1 MHAGMTVNGLTI
13 GVHRPR
19 KDPRRGRVLAARAPQ
34 GVHNIAD
41 YKDMPQGWPRAQG
54 PNELSCFV
62 GVTDEHEMWFDVRP
76 LNQHSHYAA
85 VVVIVQRVNA
95 LTARTADHVY
105 LEKYV
110 DTCPKHETLFEA
122 ERFCP
127 ECKFKWPAQNYI
139 TNAGGAD
146 SERQFWLDGWRSQD
160 GEIRQFVFAD
170 VEKGLGVAQQLI
182 GEERTADIRFAI
194 FLSKEPKPVP
204 PRLQA
209 ARRGGGDIVDCYL
222 GDNTKGGGFLGHA
235 LNSPVFGAKVDSS
248 SQTRSLNM
256 MATLGASSL
265 GDEDASFLQ
274 GNDPRTIGAPVKQEV
289 SFGRAV
295 DQKIHPDP
303 HDIGFWQDEPAAVIM
318 LTPAPAAWV
327 ETVTRNGA
335 TVDRTLGGMGPLAG
349 LKGVG

>member
-1 MHAGMTVNGLTI
+1 MHAGMTVDGLTI
-13 GVHRPR
+13 SVHRPK
-19 KDPRRGRVLAARAPQ
+19 KDPRRGRTLAASAPQ
-34 GVHNIAD
+34 GVHNLAD

-62 GVTDEHEMWFDVRP
+62 GVTDEHEMWFDARL
-76 LNQHSHYAA
+76 LNHLSHYAA
-85 VVVIVQRVNA
+85 VVVTVQRVNA
-95 LTARTADHVY
+95 LTARKADHVY

-110 DTCPKHETLFEA
+110 DTCPTHEISFEA

-139 TNAGGAD
+139 TNAGGAI
-146 SERQFWLDGWRSQD
+146 SESQFWLDGWRSQD

-182 GEERTADIRFAI
+182 GDARTEDIRFAI
-194 FLSKEPKPVP
+194 FLSKEPKPVL
-204 PRLQA
+204 PRMQS
-209 ARRGGGDIVDCYL
+209 ARRGLGDAVDSYL
-222 GDNTKGGGFLGHA
+222 GEETKGGGFLGHA
-235 LNSPVFGAKVDSS
+235 SSGPMFGAKLGSNS
-248 SQTRSLNM
+248 PTRSMNM
-256 MATLGASSL
+256 VATR
-265 GDEDASFLQ
+265 GDSDSDDESAFFLQ
-274 GNDPRTIGAPVKQEV
+274 ENYPRMIGAPVKQEV

-303 HDIGFWQDEPAAVIM
+303 HEIGFWQDEPAAVIM